1 MIKISDV
8 DEVGFKEKTQS
19 EDSKEESVE
28 WNYKDLVKIKGI
40 GEERAR
46 DLGRIYKTKEELIKA
61 LKENKVP
68 LRNDIVKI
76 LKNYFKI

>member
-1 MIKISDV
+1 MADL
-8 DEVGFKEKTQS
+8 DEARYKEKTKPIVLK
-19 EDSKEESVE
+19 KETEAT
-28 WNYKDLVKIKGI
+28 WNCMDLVKIKGI
-40 GEERAR
+40 GSERAG
-46 DLGRIYKTKEELIKA
+46 DLDKIYKTKEELIKA